1 VPPPA
6 YPWGVERGGRPRH
19 EGLLPARD
27 LYPSMTETP
36 RRVERAVRDDG
47 AFGPTEDGRFELTTT
62 AFEAV
67 MTATETDGRIDFEVR
82 MRAPLLSAAVDG
94 DVADVVEEGWLE
106 TFERR
111 IEDVE
116 GVMRGDD
123 TPEPTVRATADEIV
137 IEASFTDINER
148 RGVEDAAAI
157 VNYAEGTY
165 VQGLI
170 PGYDY
175 VDPVAGLVARAR
187 RTGER

>member
-1 VPPPA
+1 
-6 YPWGVERGGRPRH
+6 
-19 EGLLPARD
+19 
-27 LYPSMTETP
+27 MTETP

-47 AFGPTEDGRFELTTT
+47 AFDPTGDGRFELTTT

-82 MRAPLLSAAVDG
+82 MRAPSLSAAIDG

-111 IEDVE
+111 IEDVD
-116 GVMRGDD
+116 GAMRGDGA
-123 TPEPTVRATADEIV
+123 PEPTVRTTANEIV
-137 IEASFTDINER
+137 VEASFTDINER
-148 RGVEDAAAI
+148 RGVEDAAAV

-175 VDPVAGLVARAR
+175 VDPVAGLVDRAR
-187 RTGER
+187 RAGER

>member
-1 VPPPA
+1 
-6 YPWGVERGGRPRH
+6 
-19 EGLLPARD
+19 
-27 LYPSMTETP
+27 MTETP
-36 RRVERAVRDDG
+36 RRVKRAVRDDDTFDPIEG
-47 AFGPTEDGRFELTTT
+47 GRFELTTT

>member
-1 VPPPA
+1 
-6 YPWGVERGGRPRH
+6 
-19 EGLLPARD
+19 
-27 LYPSMTETP
+27 MTETP

-47 AFGPTEDGRFELTTT
+47 AFDPTDDGRFELTTT
-62 AFEAV
+62 VFEAV

-82 MRAPLLSAAVDG
+82 MRAPSLSAAVDG
-94 DVADVVEEGWLE
+94 DVADVIEEGWLE

-111 IEDVE
+111 IEDV
-116 GVMRGDD
+116 GGAMRGDD
-123 TPEPTVRATADEIV
+123 APEPTVRATTDEIV
-137 IEASFTDINER
+137 VEAAFTDINER
-148 RGVEDAAAI
+148 RGVGDAAAI

-175 VDPVAGLVARAR
+175 VDPVAGLVDRAR